1 MGDQT
6 QPKRLGCKNSWYLV
20 GAPAIRKAGRILKT
34 PGSAVV
40 PLLQRFLNLFLEL
53 RVHLC
58 LAPKKSTSQSHLHQ
72 TGGGWKIEEKRS
84 NADKKVG
91 GVVWVDAVLCKEFD
105 PIQAFPFSLISQL
118 SKKESYLFLPYRL
131 LSIFLFW
138 WRPLQETRILSV
150 GLLLFQTFSY
160 EK

>member
-20 GAPAIRKAGRILKT
+20 GAPAVRKAGRILKT

-118 SKKESYLFLPYRL
+118 SKKESYLFLPYIL

-138 WRPLQETRILSV
+138 WRPSTSV
-150 GLLLFQTFSY
+150 IRNKDS
-160 EK
+160 